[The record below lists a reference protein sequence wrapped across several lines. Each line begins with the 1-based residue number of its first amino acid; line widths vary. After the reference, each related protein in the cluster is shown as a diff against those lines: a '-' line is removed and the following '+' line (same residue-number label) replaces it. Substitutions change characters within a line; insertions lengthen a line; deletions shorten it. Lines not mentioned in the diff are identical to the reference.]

1 MPTVKQLLMSV
12 TAFWAATLY
21 CNAAPAI
28 PAPVPVLQPDG
39 TYIDVILT
47 GDEHGH
53 SILSADG
60 TRLLVRDSKDML
72 VDAGKA
78 PARIARKNSGKL
90 APPMRIAGSS
100 GYPSVGKQRALAILV
115 QFPATDEHPE
125 GRPFSTE
132 NPRQLFDD
140 MLNKPGYNHNGA
152 TGSVRDYYLDSS
164 SGLFDL
170 TFDVY
175 GPVTLSR
182 DLTFYSTKINGED
195 LNAWNMAEE
204 ACRILDAEINFKDYD
219 RDGDGVIDNVYIF
232 YAGPGAATGG
242 DPSTS
247 VWQHA
252 ADIEKIT
259 GKQFVFDGVRL
270 NHYACSNEYRDVR
283 GTDGTVERHTEGI
296 GTVCHEFSHVLG
308 LPDIYDTTGMNTT
321 CGDWSVMDTGCHLNN
336 SRTPPRMSAYER
348 SMLGWIE
355 PRRIGE
361 APESVV
367 LREITHNE
375 ACMIATGNTDEYF
388 LLENRRQTGWDSYLP
403 GHGMLIWHIHY
414 MPDMW
419 ALNQVNTL
427 RGDLGVDILRADGD
441 ANYETRNGDTFPGAK
456 GVTSISDDGYPNM
469 RTNAGESTNAPLS
482 AITESGGV
490 IFFDVC
496 KENFR
501 LAKVTGLTATEVTPS
516 GFTLTWDPVSG
527 TAVAYKLYV
536 YEDDNGLRKLVNGYS
551 GLIID
556 DVTATVQGLKPSSE
570 YIVSVT
576 AFSGNTSGEPSDEL
590 TVNTPELSFRYEI
603 PVAEPAELVDASSF
617 RARWQPVDGA
627 TDYALSVYTKTK
639 GEADICTVDF
649 TGGIEAI
656 PAGWTTN
663 CCFTMSIDGYYGET
677 SPSLSMTDDYAR
689 LQSPLLK
696 GYLRSISFW
705 YRERSASGKSSI
717 EVSALD
723 DTNNWIPLVTLPLKK
738 GLTEGERF
746 SLGESSPEFPA
757 GCRAVRFVYRRVD
770 SGSLALDDIV
780 IGYNDKYTYHTVGNW
795 SDAKLGSAETSA
807 TVDGLDPG
815 TVYNY
820 TVRAVNAAGEMTLPS
835 NEVKV
840 CTATTGIDGILRG
853 MPEAHI
859 SADGTLTVNGYDG
872 EIRVFDI
879 FGCRITG
886 SVLPAHGVYIV
897 CAGAK
902 IFKIIY

>member
-1 MPTVKQLLMSV
+1 MLNVKQLIMSV
-12 TAFWAATLY
+12 TALGAATLCCY
-21 CNAAPAI
+21 AAPAI
-28 PAPVPVLQPDG
+28 PAPVPLLQPDG
-39 TYIDVILT
+39 TYIDVIIT

-60 TRLLVRDSKDML
+60 TRLMMRDSKGML
-72 VDAGKA
+72 VDAGQA
-78 PARIARKNSGKL
+78 PTRTAQNNPGML
-90 APPMRIAGSS
+90 APPMYIAGTS
-100 GYPSVGKQRALAILV
+100 GYPSVGQQRALAILV
-115 QFPATDEHPE
+115 QFPATEE
-125 GRPFSTE
+125 RPGGLPFNTE

-140 MLNKPGYNHNGA
+140 MLNKPGYNHDGA
-152 TGSVRDYYLDSS
+152 SGSVRDYYLDSS
-164 SGLFDL
+164 SGMFDL

-182 DLTFYSTKINGED
+182 DVTFYSTKINGED

-204 ACRILDAEINFKDYD
+204 ACRILDAEIDFKNYD

-252 ADIEKIT
+252 ADIERIT
-259 GKQFVFDGVRL
+259 GQRFIFDGVRL

-283 GTDGTVERHTEGI
+283 GTNGNVERHTEGI

-308 LPDIYDTTGMNTT
+308 LPDIYDTTGMNLT

-355 PRRIGE
+355 PRRIGG

-367 LREITHNE
+367 LREITQND
-375 ACMIATGNTDEYF
+375 ACMIATENPDEYF
-388 LLENRRQTGWDSYLP
+388 LLENRRQTGWDTYLP

-419 ALNQVNTL
+419 SHNKVNTL

-441 ANYETRNGDTFPGAK
+441 TNYETRDGDTFPGAK

-469 RTNAGESTNAPLS
+469 RTNAGERTNAPLS
-482 AITESGGV
+482 AITESAGM
-490 IFFDVC
+490 IFFNIC
-496 KENFR
+496 SENFS
-501 LAKVTGLTATEVTPS
+501 LAKVTGLTAKEVTPS
-516 GFTLTWDPVSG
+516 GFTLSWEPVSG
-527 TAVAYKLYV
+527 STVAYKLYV
-536 YEDDNGLRKLVNGYS
+536 YENDNGQKRLVNGYS

-556 DVTATVQGLKPSSE
+556 DVTAIVQGLKPSTE

-590 TVNTPELSFRYEI
+590 TVNTPEMSFRYET
-603 PVAEPAELVDASSF
+603 PVAEPAEVIGASSF
-617 RARWQPVDGA
+617 MARWQPVDKA

-639 GEADICTVDF
+639 GEPDICAIDF
-649 TGGIEAI
+649 TGGIDAI

-663 CCFTMSIDGYYGET
+663 CSFTMSIDGYYGET

-696 GYLRSISFW
+696 GNLRSLSFW

-717 EVSALD
+717 EISALD
-723 DTNNWIPLVTLPLKK
+723 DTNNWIPLATIPLKK
-738 GLTEGERF
+738 GMSAGETF
-746 SLGESSPEFPA
+746 SLGETSPDFPA
-757 GCRAVRFVYRRVD
+757 GCRAVRLVYRRVE
-770 SGSLALDDIV
+770 SGSLALDDIA
-780 IGYNDKYTYHTVGNW
+780 IEYNDKYTYHTVGSWDN
-795 SDAKLGSAETSA
+795 AMLGSAETSA
-807 TVDGLDPG
+807 TVDRLTPG
-815 TVYNY
+815 TVYHY
-820 TVRAVNAAGEMTLPS
+820 TVRAVNAAGEISLPS
-835 NEVKV
+835 NEVEV
-840 CTATTGIDGILRG
+840 CTATVGIDHIAKDT
-853 MPEAHI
+853 PEVHV
-859 SADGTLTVNGYDG
+859 STDGTLSIDGYDG
-872 EIRVFDI
+872 AFKVFDI
-879 FGCRITG
+879 YGRQISG

-897 CAGAK
+897 CAETQV
-902 IFKIIY
+902 FKIIY